1 MVSGLRVEGLIVDA
15 LASTHRSACDGMKPH
30 PASTCYDMCVERPA
44 SFFVGI
50 STMYIYIY
58 IYIYICMYAC
68 MYIYIYIYICICI
81 YVYVDM

>member
-30 PASTCYDMCVERPA
+30 PESTCYDMCVERPA

-50 STMYIYIY
+50 STMYIYINMHV
-58 IYIYICMYAC
+58 CMYV
-68 MYIYIYIYICICI
+68 YIYICIYI
-81 YVYVDM
+81 YISVYVYMCM